1 MAVEFPQPA
10 PPPRYTGAAAP
21 ALRPSGKDGGD
32 SPARAEE
39 RSMPLSS
46 ADLAALEAGLPRAV
60 YLLRAG
66 VGWPL
71 AAASEAL
78 AALVGLDEAAWLG
91 DPEALRRR
99 LPEGDRAR
107 YLADLDRLA
116 PGEESCID
124 FRLNRVDG
132 TDLFLRERR
141 RALPGSDGTVERIAC
156 WVLDVTEEKRA
167 EAARL
172 ARLDLIQQAVD
183 SMDTG
188 FAVYDREERIT
199 VCNRAFSEL
208 YGEEPEAMVGLTA
221 VEVHR
226 RAVAMTR
233 RIDGQPVDDAELW
246 LERLMGRMRATGQAT
261 EVELTDGRFI
271 LITSQQSTDGGTVF
285 LRTDITEQK
294 QAEARLRKSEAQFRQ
309 IVEGQ
314 PLPVWLT
321 DVESG
326 QIVYASPAAAALFG
340 VGWPEAETL
349 NVRSF
354 WASLHDRARFIAD
367 LERLG
372 EVANW
377 ETTARR
383 ADGSTFPI
391 ALTARLLEHDGRRR
405 IVTSLVDLTERQA
418 REAAM
423 REARETLEDAIGS
436 LNEGFALF
444 DADDRLVAC
453 NERYREFS
461 DKLGDLLVP
470 GTSWEQILRAG
481 VARGQYRLE
490 GVADIEA
497 WIVSKLKS
505 RKAAAVDTEIQ
516 HADGRWYKISRQRTR
531 RGGIAVIRTD
541 VTPLKELAA
550 KLAESEERFRSIAN
564 AHPVPVVIVGLEDFV
579 IRHASP
585 ATERLWGVPVDR
597 LIGRDVRD
605 FYVDMTENSEGRA
618 LFRKQGYLD
627 FYQVR
632 HRREDGTVVPVA
644 ITSQPITYDGVP
656 CIVTGILDLTAQK
669 AAEAEL
675 AKQRD
680 ALNQAEKLNALG
692 TLLAGISHELNNP
705 LSVVVGQALMLQETA
720 GDPAIAERAR
730 RIGTAADRCARIV
743 RTFLAMAR
751 QQPQERR
758 EVALREVVDGTLE
771 LTAYM
776 MKTAA
781 ISVSVDLPDDLPAV
795 VADRDQLGQVIVNLV
810 VNAQQAL
817 LDGPGPR
824 CLAISGRALD
834 GGRAVRLAVEDNGP
848 GIPPAIAKRV
858 FEPFFTTKTAGGGT
872 GVGLAISR
880 GIVEAHGG
888 TILVE
893 RPSTGGARLVVVLP
907 AAAPAEASDPGG
919 DAAPCGQSCRILA
932 VDDEPE
938 ILELLREVLV
948 ADGHHVATAESGR
961 AALETLAAATV
972 PFDLV
977 ISDIRMPDLDGPAL
991 WRRLEADGAS
1001 PRIAFMTG
1009 DTLGQ
1014 HARAFLEETRLPC
1027 LEKPFTPRE
1036 ARALVRRLT
1045 EAGGREAAQ

>member
-1 MAVEFPQPA
+1 
-10 PPPRYTGAAAP
+10 
-21 ALRPSGKDGGD
+21 
-32 SPARAEE
+32 
-39 RSMPLSS
+39 MPLSS
-46 ADLAALEAGLPRAV
+46 ADLAALETGLPRAV

-66 VGWPL
+66 DGWPL

-78 AALVGLDEAAWLG
+78 AALVGLEETAWL
-91 DPEALRRR
+91 DDSEALRRR

-124 FRLNRVDG
+124 FRLDRPDG

-141 RALPGSDGTVERIAC
+141 RALPGPDGTVERIAC
-156 WVLDVTEEKRA
+156 WVLDITEEKRA

-199 VCNRAFSEL
+199 VCNRAFAEL
-208 YGEEPEAMVGLTA
+208 YRLEPEAMVGLTA
-221 VEVHR
+221 IEVHR
-226 RAVAMTR
+226 RAIAMTR
-233 RIDGQPVDDAELW
+233 RIDGQPMDDADRW
-246 LERLMGRMRATGQAT
+246 LDRLMGRMRATGQAT

-383 ADGSTFPI
+383 SDGSTFPI
-391 ALTARLLEHDGRRR
+391 ALTARLLDHDGRRR

-490 GVADIEA
+490 GVEDIEA
-497 WIVSKLKS
+497 WIASKLKS
-505 RKAAAVDTEIQ
+505 RQAAAVDTEIQ

-605 FYVDMTENSEGRA
+605 FYVDVTENSEGRA
-618 LFRKQGYLD
+618 LFRRQGYLD

-781 ISVSVDLPDDLPAV
+781 ISVSVDLPDDLPVV

-880 GIVEAHGG
+880 GIIEAHGG

-907 AAAPAEASDPGG
+907 AAAPAEASEPRG

-948 ADGHHVATAESGR
+948 ADGHQVATAESGR

-991 WRRLEADGAS
+991 WRRLEAEGGS

>member
-1 MAVEFPQPA
+1 
-10 PPPRYTGAAAP
+10 
-21 ALRPSGKDGGD
+21 
-32 SPARAEE
+32 
-39 RSMPLSS
+39 MPLSS

-66 VGWPL
+66 DGWPL
-71 AAASEAL
+71 AAASEAQ
-78 AALVGLDEAAWLG
+78 AALVGLEEAAWLG
-91 DPEALRRR
+91 DPDALRRR

-124 FRLNRVDG
+124 FRLNPVDG

-141 RALPGSDGTVERIAC
+141 RALPGPDGTVERIAC

-199 VCNRAFSEL
+199 VCNRAFSDL

-233 RIDGQPVDDAELW
+233 RIDGQPMDDAELW

-490 GVADIEA
+490 GVDDIEA
-497 WIVSKLKS
+497 WIASKLKS

-618 LFRKQGYLD
+618 LFRKQGFLD

-758 EVALREVVDGTLE
+758 EVALQEVVDGTLE

-795 VADRDQLGQVIVNLV
+795 LADRDQLGQVIVNLV

-824 CLAISGRALD
+824 RLAISGRAVD

-907 AAAPAEASDPGG
+907 AAAPAEASDSGG
-919 DAAPCGQSCRILA
+919 DAAPCGPSCRILA

-948 ADGHHVATAESGR
+948 ADGHQVSTAESGR
-961 AALETLAAATV
+961 AALETLATATV

-991 WRRLEADGAS
+991 WRRLEAEGGS

-1036 ARALVRRLT
+1036 ARALVRRLS